1 MGFGFGNGWM
11 VDWLVVA
18 GHAVGCCGCGGS
30 LIRPCLFD
38 YCLMLLGDWRFGF
51 GFERWDFMVVCGLWS
66 WW

>member
-18 GHAVGCCGCGGS
+18 GHVVGCCGCGRS

-38 YCLMLLGDWRFGF
+38 YFLILLGIGDL
-51 GFERWDFMVVCGLWS
+51 GLGLKGGIS
-66 WW
+66 WWYVV